1 MKTVKKQF
9 LLLFGIISIV
19 IIGIGCGK
27 SGSNATGA
35 LSEGVIVYEAA
46 PLDMGHPFA
55 SYAPSEMTIKFKDN
69 NCAASMSAGLGAL
82 TALFVSSGEERSFTQ
97 VIKLFS
103 DTYVVIQKE
112 EELKKENSTIDMEI
126 KPTDETKVIA
136 GYKCKKAIVN
146 VKGEE
151 PVQYDIYYTNEI
163 NIENS
168 NFANPYSKLDGV
180 LMEYR
185 MKKFGLEMQFTA
197 TSVKKEKV
205 EEEAFNIPEDGE
217 QITQEELA
225 SKLQAFE

>member
-1 MKTVKKQF
+1 MKTLNKQIF
-9 LLLFGIISIV
+9 ITLCIITV
-19 IIGIGCGK
+19 VLIGLGCGK
-27 SGSNATGA
+27 SGKNATGTV
-35 LSEGVIVYEAA
+35 SEGVIVYEAA

-82 TALFVSSGEERSFTQ
+82 TALFITSGEEHTFTQ

-103 DTYVVIQKE
+103 DTYVVIQNE
-112 EELKKENSTIDMEI
+112 EELKKENAFVDMEI
-126 KPTDETKVIA
+126 KPTDETKMIA

-146 VKGEE
+146 IKGEE

-185 MKKFGLEMQFTA
+185 MQKFGLEMQFSATA
-197 TSVKKEKV
+197 VKKEKV
-205 EEEAFNIPEDGE
+205 EDEAFTIPEDAE
-217 QITQEELA
+217 QITQEELTN
-225 SKLQAFE
+225 KLKAFE